1 MTLVERLTGMTVDW
15 DGTQMSDAEEPR
27 AIPSCGDLR
36 AAADEI
42 TRLTNELEQIK
53 ATYENLEASEILNG
67 YRTRA
72 DRLTVENEKLTAYH
86 AFARQNF
93 HTMQNAANE
102 LRIRAER
109 AEAGNER
116 LREALLAV
124 VSADDYLKGTGYSEP
139 MTTALDLARAALE
152 QP

>member
-1 MTLVERLTGMTVDW
+1 MTLVERLRKAADEMR
-15 DGTQMSDAEEPR
+15 AEDQNGWPLT
-27 AIPSCGDLR
+27 CD

-42 TRLTNELEQIK
+42 TRLTAENE
-53 ATYENLEASEILNG
+53 
-67 YRTRA
+67 
-72 DRLTVENEKLTAYH
+72 RLTADH

-102 LRIRAER
+102 LRIRAEK